1 MVKKF
6 LVPLSIVIIGFVSLY
21 SQTSKMFSVG
31 EEILYEVSFFGIK
44 LGTIK
49 IVTEA
54 QERINNKLTF
64 RTKAY
69 IDSYE
74 GIPFLS
80 LHGVFT
86 SWVDPSATFSHKFYA
101 SMKEKDYWLFD
112 QNIYDYVNKK
122 IIIEKYKKNEKFFS
136 RTIFTEKKW
145 NDGFSLFFLA
155 REFVNSK
162 KNIRIPTVIDRDTFY
177 TYINFL
183 GKKENVEIRNVKYPI
198 RTVNFNGKA
207 SWTGIYGLTGYFE
220 GWFSDDEARIPIKA
234 KMNVY
239 IGSIYIELIRW
250 KRADWVPP
258 KG

>member
-1 MVKKF
+1 MFKKMLF
-6 LVPLSIVIIGFVSLY
+6 ALSIVIFGFASSY
-21 SQTSKMFSVG
+21 SQASKMFLVG
-31 EEILYEVSFFGIK
+31 EDILYEVSFLGFK
-44 LGTIK
+44 LGTIR

-54 QERINNKLTF
+54 QEKINDKLTYK
-64 RTKAY
+64 TKAF

-86 SWVDPSATFSHKFYA
+86 SWVDPSASFSHKFIA

-112 QNIYDYVNKK
+112 QNIYDYANKK
-122 IIIEKYKKNEKFFS
+122 IIIEKYKKNERYFS

-162 KNIRIPTVIDRDTFY
+162 KNIKIPTVMDRDTFY
-177 TYINFL
+177 TYINFY
-183 GKKENVEIRNVKYPI
+183 GKRENVQIKNVPYPI

-239 IGSIYIELIRW
+239 IGSIDIELIRW
-250 KRADWVPP
+250 KRANWVPP